1 MTSDR
6 AVADERTCVVV
17 PEATVRA
24 LVSRRDV
31 FGIVRAATLGS
42 AVRHGPGVSAM
53 LSGHD
58 VGVKIGAVEGGA
70 FGVKVRAGAEGNY
83 LTVAWDG
90 RRALAGL
97 VESSYLTYCRTAA
110 ALLLPATELGSPVGE
125 VLVMGGGRLGQA
137 CALLARDLHPDA
149 RIHLW
154 SRTPG
159 RLGGECGQAVD
170 GWWTPD
176 RGRSARFDLVVT
188 CTRSPVPL
196 PLETVESAFVSVGG
210 AVAGR
215 RRELPDNLLRGVGA
229 IYADDPDQVRLR
241 CGDLDALAHG
251 PAVEP
256 LGDLVHGTGPAAG
269 RTLTFVCG
277 SGGYDVLLAEHVLR
291 LTACGSER
299 STSQEREEGP

>member
-6 AVADERTCVVV
+6 AVSDERTCVVV

-31 FGIVRAATLGS
+31 FGIVRGATLGN
-42 AVRHGPGVSAM
+42 AVRHGPAASAT
-53 LSGHD
+53 LFGHD
-58 VGVKIGAVEGGA
+58 VGVKIGAVEGGG
-70 FGVKVRAGAEGNY
+70 FGLKVRAGVEGNY

-97 VESSYLTYCRTAA
+97 VESTYLTYCRTAA
-110 ALLLPATELGSPVGE
+110 ALLLPATELASSVRE

-149 RIHLW
+149 RIRLW
-154 SRTPG
+154 SRTSG
-159 RLGGECGQAVD
+159 RPVGECAQAVD

-176 RGRSARFDLVVT
+176 PGRPARFDLVVT

-215 RRELPDNLLRGVGA
+215 RRELPDNLLRGVA
-229 IYADDPDQVRLR
+229 VVYADDPAEVLLR
-241 CGDLDALAHG
+241 CGDLDALGHG

-256 LGDLVHGTGPAAG
+256 LGDLVHGAGSAAG

-299 STSQEREEGP
+299 SASQEREEGP